1 MRYRRTGRILEY
13 IGFLVVIVAL
23 ARWSL
28 VASGV
33 AVGVAMI
40 MFGRDLRSR
49 TDQP

>member
-1 MRYRRTGRILEY
+1 MSYERTGRILEY

-40 MFGRDLRSR
+40 VFGRDLRSR
-49 TDQP
+49 TERP